1 MEREQVN
8 EIFLGFFFKSE
19 LVSMSALSL
28 TAVGSLELQNA
39 IAFPTDLFGA
49 VKLFGD
55 GGNSG
60 IHQAS
65 SQSEYKVECGLL
77 LDVVVG

>member
-1 MEREQVN
+1 
-8 EIFLGFFFKSE
+8 
-19 LVSMSALSL
+19 MSALSL
-28 TAVGSLELQNA
+28 PADGSLELQNS
-39 IAFPTDLFGA
+39 IALPTNLFVA